1 MDIFTNVGTIRVVI
15 IKMKQGIR
23 HSFNYEMIITPLWY
37 TSTFTNLHF
46 QKKNCHQRSLT
57 SFSY

>member
-23 HSFNYEMIITPLWY
+23 HSFNYEMIITPL
-37 TSTFTNLHF
+37 
-46 QKKNCHQRSLT
+46 
-57 SFSY
+57 